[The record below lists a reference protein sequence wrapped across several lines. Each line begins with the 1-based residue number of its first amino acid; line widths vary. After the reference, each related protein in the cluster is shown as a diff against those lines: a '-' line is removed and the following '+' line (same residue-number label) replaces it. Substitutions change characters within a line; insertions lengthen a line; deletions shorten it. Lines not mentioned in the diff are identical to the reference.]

1 MKHFIKA
8 QAKLLVTVLTL
19 VVVLGIGATVAYLH
33 DTTDLVTNTFDPA
46 ELNTRIEETVD
57 TDGTK
62 NVVIANTGKSNAY
75 VRARIMVSGIA
86 PGNVKITAD
95 STKTGAEDGQIL
107 LVMPNAGVNADWKRV
122 SESTPTTYSD
132 DWYYFC
138 EELPGTN
145 QVPDDSENP
154 TQADQRKTSALLE
167 KVYFGGGVNPDE
179 ITITITHES
188 VLAIPGDKT
197 LPADIEGVFTNHK

>member
-33 DTTDLVTNTFDPA
+33 DTTDPVTNRFDPA
-46 ELNTRIEETVD
+46 ELNTKIEETVD

-86 PGNVKITAD
+86 PGNVEIT
-95 STKTGAEDGQIL
+95 TKSDATKEGAQKGQIL
-107 LVMPNAGVNADWKRV
+107 LVMPQAGEQWQKSGEDSRD
-122 SESTPTTYSD
+122 YSD

-138 EELPGTN
+138 KELPGTN
-145 QVPDDSENP
+145 QVPDDPGKPE
-154 TQADQRKTSALLE
+154 QANQRKTSALLE
-167 KVYFGGGVNPDE
+167 KVYFGDGVNAND

-188 VLAIPGDKT
+188 VLAIPGGKE
-197 LPADIEGVFTNHK
+197 LPAEIKGVFDEHK

>member
-33 DTTDLVTNTFDPA
+33 DTTDPVTNRFDPA
-46 ELNTRIEETVD
+46 ELNTKIEETVD

-86 PGNVKITAD
+86 PGNVEITDNSKATQE
-95 STKTGAEDGQIL
+95 SVEAGQIL
-107 LVMPNAGVNADWKRV
+107 LVMPQAGVQWQKRGEG
-122 SESTPTTYSD
+122 SLDYSD
-132 DWYYFC
+132 AWYYFC
-138 EELPGTN
+138 DELPGTN
-145 QVPDDSENP
+145 QVPDDPDNP
-154 TQADQRKTSALLE
+154 DRANLRKTSALLE
-167 KVYFGGGVNPDE
+167 KVYFGEGVNASE
-179 ITITITHES
+179 VTITISHES
-188 VLAIPGDKT
+188 VLAIPSGEKD
-197 LPADIEGVFTNHK
+197 PAKIETVFNDPK

>member
-33 DTTDLVTNTFDPA
+33 DTTDPVTNRFDPA
-46 ELNTRIEETVD
+46 QLDTKIEETVD

-86 PGNVKITAD
+86 PGNVEIT
-95 STKTGAEDGQIL
+95 TKSDATKEDAQKGQIL
-107 LVMPNAGVNADWKRV
+107 LVMPQAGEQWQKSGEDSRD
-122 SESTPTTYSD
+122 YSD

-138 EELPGTN
+138 KELPGTN
-145 QVPDDSENP
+145 QVPDDP
-154 TQADQRKTSALLE
+154 TDPDQANLRKTSALLE
-167 KVYFGGGVNPDE
+167 KVYFGTGVNPSE

-188 VLAIPGDKT
+188 VLAIPGDQT
-197 LPADIEGVFTNHK
+197 TAAGIEEVFTTHK

>member
-33 DTTDLVTNTFDPA
+33 DTTDPVTNTFDPA

-57 TDGTK
+57 TNGTK

-86 PGNVKITAD
+86 PGNVEITDDPNA
-95 STKTGAEDGQIL
+95 TKENAREGKIL
-107 LVMPNAGVNADWKRV
+107 LVMPNAGTNKNWKRI
-122 SESTPTTYSD
+122 SETDPATYSD

-145 QVPDDSENP
+145 EVPGSDE
-154 TQADQRKTSALLE
+154 AGKRKTDALLE
-167 KVYFGGGVNPDE
+167 KVYFGTGVNPNE

-188 VLAIPGDKT
+188 VLAIPDGETD
-197 LPADIEGVFTNHK
+197 PIEIKKVFDAPK

>member
-33 DTTDLVTNTFDPA
+33 DTTDLVTNRFDPA
-46 ELNTRIEETVD
+46 ELNTKIEETVD

-86 PGNVKITAD
+86 PGNVDITTDLDA
-95 STKTGAEDGQIL
+95 TKEDAQEGRIL
-107 LVMPNAGVNADWKRV
+107 LVMPQAGVQWQKSGERSLD
-122 SESTPTTYSD
+122 YSD
-132 DWYYFC
+132 AWYYFC
-138 EELPGTN
+138 QELPGTN
-145 QVPDDSENP
+145 EVPDDPEKP
-154 TQADQRKTSALLE
+154 EQANLRKTSALLE
-167 KVYFGGGVNPDE
+167 KVYFGTGVNPSE

-188 VLAIPGDKT
+188 VLAIPGGQT
-197 LPADIEGVFTNHK
+197 TAAGIEGDFTKHK

>member
-33 DTTDLVTNTFDPA
+33 DTTDPVTNTFDPA
-46 ELNTRIEETVD
+46 QLDTKIEETVD
-57 TDGTK
+57 TNGTK

-86 PGNVKITAD
+86 PSDVEITTNSAATQE
-95 STKTGAEDGQIL
+95 SATAGKVL
-107 LVMPNAGVNADWKRV
+107 LVMPQANGVWKK
-122 SESTPTTYSD
+122 SSGNSLNYSD
-132 DWYYFC
+132 AWYYFC
-138 EELPGTN
+138 QELPGTN
-145 QVPDDSENP
+145 KVPDPDANG
-154 TQADQRKTSALLE
+154 DRKTEPLLE
-167 KVYFGGGVNPDE
+167 KVYFGDGVNAND

-188 VLAIPGDKT
+188 VLAIPGGKE
-197 LPADIEGVFTNHK
+197 LPAEIEAVFNDPK

>member
-1 MKHFIKA
+1 MKHFMKA

-33 DTTDLVTNTFDPA
+33 DTTDPVANRFDPA
-46 ELNTRIEETVD
+46 ELNTKIEETVD

-75 VRARIMVSGIA
+75 VRARIMVSGIDPQDVVIA
-86 PGNVKITAD
+86 SSG
-95 STKTGAEDGQIL
+95 SGASAGKIL
-107 LVMPNAGVNADWKRV
+107 LVMPYAGADAEWQRV
-122 SESTPTTYSD
+122 RESTTYSD
-132 DWYYFC
+132 AWYYFC

-145 QVPDDSENP
+145 EQPKNE
-154 TQADQRKTSALLE
+154 AERKTEPLLA
-167 KVYFGGGVNPDE
+167 KVYFGEGVNASE

-188 VLAIPGDKT
+188 VLAIPGGHT
-197 LPADIEGVFTNHK
+197 TADGIEGVFTKHK

>member
-33 DTTDLVTNTFDPA
+33 DTTDPVTNTFDPA
-46 ELNTRIEETVD
+46 QLDTRIEETVD

-75 VRARIMVSGIA
+75 VRARIMVSGIDPEDVVIA
-86 PGNVKITAD
+86 TQGTSAD
-95 STKTGAEDGQIL
+95 AEAGKIL
-107 LVMPNAGVNADWKRV
+107 LVMPQANGLWKK
-122 SESTPTTYSD
+122 SSGDSLDYSD
-132 DWYYFC
+132 AWYYFC

-145 QVPDDSENP
+145 EAPSD
-154 TQADQRKTSALLE
+154 ADARKTKPLLE
-167 KVYFGGGVNPDE
+167 KVYFGTGVNPDE

-188 VLAIPGDKT
+188 VLAIPGDRK

>member
-33 DTTDLVTNTFDPA
+33 DTTDPVTNTFDPA
-46 ELNTRIEETVD
+46 QLDTKIEETVD

-86 PGNVKITAD
+86 PDNVKIT
-95 STKTGAEDGQIL
+95 TKSNATKDDAGDGQIL
-107 LVMPNAGVNADWKRV
+107 LVMPQANGVWKK
-122 SESTPTTYSD
+122 SSGNSLDYSD
-132 DWYYFC
+132 AWYYFC
-138 EELPGTN
+138 DELPGTN
-145 QVPDDSENP
+145 QVPDDPDDPE
-154 TQADQRKTSALLE
+154 QANLRKTSALLE
-167 KVYFGGGVNPDE
+167 KVYFGEGVNASE

-188 VLAIPGDKT
+188 VLAIPSGEKD
-197 LPADIEGVFTNHK
+197 PAGIEGVFTTHK

>member
-33 DTTDLVTNTFDPA
+33 DTTDPVTNRFDPA
-46 ELNTRIEETVD
+46 QLDTKIEETVD

-75 VRARIMVSGIA
+75 VRARIMVSGID
-86 PGNVKITAD
+86 PEDVVIDTQGT
-95 STKTGAEDGQIL
+95 SAEAGKIL
-107 LVMPNAGVNADWKRV
+107 LVMPKMGVNADWQRV
-122 SESTPTTYSD
+122 DESIPTTYSD

-138 EELPGTN
+138 KELPGTN
-145 QVPDDSENP
+145 QVPDDPTNP
-154 TQADQRKTSALLE
+154 EKANLRKTSALLE
-167 KVYFGGGVNPDE
+167 KVYFGTGVDPSK

-197 LPADIEGVFTNHK
+197 TAAEIKGVFDEYN